1 MKISLIERNWKS
13 ECQSREVDKQL
24 QISNFFN
31 FEDNV
36 YDVCVWSMKFDNF
49 LCKTNRF
56 VPETKYSKQNERLCY
71 NVLTSLRNFLRFFV
85 FFPNFTG
92 VRVALRYHPRYR
104 GKKRLRIE
112 RHCQVN
118 NIGSG
123 TQIIRCTVVSK
134 EFSSSSE
141 RLVDLP
147 SRSWRLIKP
156 VAFKAYLRFQAYLR
170 CSRIKYCLLQI
181 IVCTCIRTRAMR

>member
-1 MKISLIERNWKS
+1 MTCVCDQWSLIISFVKRITLFLKRNIVSKTNDFATMYS
-13 ECQSREVDKQL
+13 RRCATFFVSSFSFRISRECAL
-24 QISNFFN
+24 L
-31 FEDNV
+31 
-36 YDVCVWSMKFDNF
+36 FD
-49 LCKTNRF
+49 TIHDI
-56 VPETKYSKQNERLCY
+56 EE
-71 NVLTSLRNFLRFFV
+71 
-85 FFPNFTG
+85 
-92 VRVALRYHPRYR
+92 
-104 GKKRLRIE
+104 KKRLRIE